1 MKATNFIKKHGVVG
15 LKEVIAGRKTGQI
28 IIGNDYANVA
38 DLSGVIESHELVERL
53 GGLQSA
59 KDYVPDGY
67 KSEGLKQAIADVE
80 ACQ

>member
-1 MKATNFIKKHGVVG
+1 MVG
-15 LKEVIAGRKTGQI
+15 LKEAIAGRSTGQI

-38 DLSGVIESHELVERL
+38 DLSGVIEAHELVERF

-59 KDYVPDGY
+59 KDYVPDRY